1 MRKNNRWSPCSFRR
15 PSPRAADW
23 LPRSLFLRLSPMA
36 KVISFSRYDFSSFS
50 KFLFYLFPL
59 FFSHFFPLTEDPPW
73 VSYTLHDG
81 VFLVLAIRDIHL
93 QVLFGRFLPS
103 KERNP
108 SFFVRFSVGFFTWV
122 ISLTH
127 RIFVL
132 GQVINMGKIMNDER
146 FHLSRSYLFLYWF
159 L

>member
-50 KFLFYLFPL
+50 VSFLSLSSLFL
-59 FFSHFFPLTEDPPW
+59 SFFPLTEDPPW

-81 VFLVLAIRDIHL
+81 VFLVLAKRAIHL

-108 SFFVRFSVGFFTWV
+108 LFFVRFSVGVFTWV

-127 RIFVL
+127 RIFIL
-132 GQVINMGKIMNDER
+132 GRVINMGKIMNDER